1 MNKHTLKGK
10 KENLSGVNLL
20 DTSMNAQFL
29 CLSLCSDNPT
39 MLHVRHND
47 GKHYNEDEKS
57 SPFINDFFSALIL
70 LCASIV
76 ALNVSTGIM

>member
-1 MNKHTLKGK
+1 M
-10 KENLSGVNLL
+10 
-20 DTSMNAQFL
+20 
-29 CLSLCSDNPT
+29 DNPT

-47 GKHYNEDEKS
+47 GKHYNEDEKG
-57 SPFINDFFSALIL
+57 SPFIYFFFSALIL